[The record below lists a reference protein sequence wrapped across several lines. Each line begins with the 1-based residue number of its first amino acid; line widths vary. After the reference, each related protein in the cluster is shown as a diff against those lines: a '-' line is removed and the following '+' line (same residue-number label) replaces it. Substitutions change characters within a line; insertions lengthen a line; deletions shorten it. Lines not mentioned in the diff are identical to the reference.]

1 MVVVVV
7 VVVVVVIVVVAARAR
22 EGRLRE
28 IAGSFICICHCWLR
42 VVEGGC
48 LSRSRR
54 THPLSSYFLFASF
67 SVHPSLCPSFTAATI
82 ATGTATAVRAIAIVS
97 RGIRGGTDRHTL
109 TFIRLYQLIR
119 FVVARPR
126 SLANFCPVFP
136 DKDQRDCAYPPCEP
150 CHRANRTGSCNA
162 FYVVASKLGR

>member
-54 THPLSSYFLFASF
+54 TRPLSSYFLFASF
-67 SVHPSLCPSFTAATI
+67 SVHPSLCPSFAAATI

-97 RGIRGGTDRHTL
+97 RGIRGGYRSTHADFYPTY
-109 TFIRLYQLIR
+109 FI
-119 FVVARPR
+119 
-126 SLANFCPVFP
+126 S
-136 DKDQRDCAYPPCEP
+136 
-150 CHRANRTGSCNA
+150 
-162 FYVVASKLGR
+162 